1 MLANSRVYTS
11 YRYLSKKFGIE
22 RFISVKI
29 RPAFA
34 TWKPV
39 SLRKLESFI
48 REGEHSESSAE
59 NIVKIKRFEI
69 ARPLFQPLR
78 RSFHF
83 DEAYSRILAEE

>member
-11 YRYLSKKFGIE
+11 YRYLSKKLGIK

-34 TWKPV
+34 TWNPV
-39 SLRKLESFI
+39 SLRKLESFV
-48 REGEHSESSAE
+48 REVEHSKSSAE
-59 NIVKIKRFEI
+59 NIVKIKRFAI

-78 RSFHF
+78 RFFHF
-83 DEAYSRILAEE
+83 GEAYSRILAGE